1 MADWLD
7 KLRKECE
14 GAILEEEQFRGERTL
29 FIRKEALLDVC
40 SALRCMGFDFLVDLC
55 GVDTGPNS
63 EPRFYV
69 VYHLRN
75 MVTKDQ
81 VRLKVG
87 TADGEKVD
95 SVTGIWPGAD
105 WLEREVYDMFGIEF
119 VGHPH
124 LTRLY
129 LPEDFP
135 GHPLRKDYP
144 TEGYD
149 FEE

>member
-1 MADWLD
+1 MD
-7 KLRKECE
+7 KLKEECE
-14 GAILEEEQFRGERTL
+14 GVILEEERFRYESTL
-29 FIRKEALLDVC
+29 VIKREALLDVC
-40 SALRCMGFDFLVDLC
+40 AALRGMGFDFLVDMC
-55 GVDTGPNS
+55 GVDMGPDS

-105 WLEREVYDMFGIEF
+105 WQEREVYDMFGIEF

-135 GHPLRKDYP
+135 GHPLRKEYP

>member
-1 MADWLD
+1 MN
-7 KLRKECE
+7 KLEEEYE
-14 GAILEEEQFRGERTL
+14 GAILKKEQFRGDSTL
-29 FIRKEALLDVC
+29 VIKREALLGVC
-40 SALRCMGFDFLVDLC
+40 ATLKGMGFDFLVDLC
-55 GVDTGPNS
+55 GVDMGPNS

-69 VYHLRN
+69 VYHLRD
-75 MVTKDQ
+75 MATKEQ

-87 TADGEKVD
+87 IGEGEKVD
-95 SVTGIWPGAD
+95 SVTGIWPGAN
-105 WLEREVYDMFGIEF
+105 WQEREVYDMFGIEF

-144 TEGYD
+144 TEGYN